1 MAMRRTPQIGILIG
15 ALTAATSAVGAG
27 IECPVTLPRDWPVR
41 DVPMGQSGDRAW
53 YGSELLAALV
63 PIDGKWIGM
72 GPERA
77 YRDKFW
83 WWRRGFDARAE
94 WQPDLVISAVRLDGP
109 ASHFE
114 LTRVTTGYDDEWDA
128 MLVGMEF
135 PSAGCWEVRATYNG
149 VQELTVVL
157 QVGTQ

>member
-1 MAMRRTPQIGILIG
+1 
-15 ALTAATSAVGAG
+15 
-27 IECPVTLPRDWPVR
+27 
-41 DVPMGQSGDRAW
+41 MGQSGDWAW
-53 YGSELLAALV
+53 YGSDLLAALV

-114 LTRVTTGYDDEWDA
+114 LARVTTGYGDEWDA
-128 MLVGMEF
+128 MLFGMEF
-135 PSAGCWEVRATYNG
+135 PSAGCWEVRGTYNG

-157 QVGTQ
+157 QVYTQ